1 MGYRFRTGAIA
12 LAALL
17 AATASAS
24 AGGDYSNSSSYNTPY
39 GMTPGSEN
47 QTIQP
52 SLRDGNGN
60 LQVVNGQFTTAN
72 FGTVA
77 GASVM
82 TNGVGSGFGSSVSGV
97 GTNGAPGT
105 VGTATAIGNQLN
117 VVTLGNNNTV
127 VVNSVQ
133 TNTGNQSATNSIGH

>member
-1 MGYRFRTGAIA
+1 MVFGFRTGVQSLAVLIA
-12 LAALL
+12 VTAPAL
-17 AATASAS
+17 
-24 AGGDYSNSSSYNTPY
+24 AGGDFSNSAAYNTPY
-39 GMTPGSEN
+39 GMQNGSEN
-47 QTIQP
+47 QAIQP

-60 LQVVNGQFTTAN
+60 LQVINGQFTTAN
-72 FGTVA
+72 FGAVS

-127 VVNSVQ
+127 VVNSTQ
-133 TNTGNQSATNSIGH
+133 TNNGNQSATNSISH